1 MQQFLRRVWYFI
13 RQGRLET
20 DLAEELEF
28 HRAMKQQELESD
40 GVPELEAASAARR
53 QLGNETLA
61 REDARAIWIG
71 FWLQHALQDV
81 RYAGRMLTK
90 SPGFTS
96 VAVLTIAL
104 GIGAN
109 AAVFSV
115 FNGIFFKPLPVP
127 FPEQLVHLTPID
139 DGRESEFS
147 LAEYQHYR
155 ERSTAFSGI
164 AASSQVYMA
173 DGEDAREVD
182 GAVVSGDFFK
192 VLGIEPSLG
201 RFFLPEEDAAP
212 GREPVVVLGYEFW
225 RQRFGGDRSI
235 VGKAVKLNGTAFTVI
250 GVAPERFRALRFG
263 DPQVDAWITTAMFDV
278 ARHAQRVG
286 FMLLG
291 RLKPGLTITSADAEV
306 RLLSSQLD
314 ATLPQ
319 PGHGRIVEL
328 SPVSG
333 VRGVDAQLPRLLL
346 IGVSCLLLIAC
357 ANLAGLLIAR
367 GLNRRREMATRLALG
382 ATGPRLVRQM
392 LTESLVLALLGILPG
407 LLIAKTLIAFLGE
420 YYAAEVEGV
429 RPYFD
434 FGLDPIVVAYAF
446 GVAIAAGL
454 FFGAV
459 PGLQA
464 ARVNSSAGLKA
475 GAADAGYRRSKLR
488 ASLLVAQVALSV
500 VLLITAGLMLQSLN
514 TVLLS
519 PGFDSQHVAFIRMK
533 TNLVR
538 YPAEQASAYFREV
551 ARRLEGVPGVEA
563 VSFAQFPP
571 VLDWAWGCG
580 SPMYGRG
587 GNVERPEEPLC
598 SLGNNVTPQFFETM
612 RVPVLR
618 GRVFDDRDPT
628 GARPVAVVNEAL
640 ARRFWPGQDP
650 VGMTI
655 IFNKR
660 EYEIVG
666 LVRYLDYAR
675 ADGVGRPY
683 AFFPARQPANRMLV
697 RVAGNPGA
705 MLPTLRREIKAVDPE
720 VPISEEMTLS
730 DMIANTFMPV
740 QLASTTLSYAGVL
753 GLLLSGI
760 GLYGVL
766 AFSVSQRTREI
777 GIRMAIGAQARDV
790 QRLVLYEGL
799 MLVIAGI
806 AVGTV
811 VALASTRLLVG
822 YLYGVSQT
830 DSMAFVAGPAVL
842 IAIAALA
849 TYLPARRAAR
859 TNPLEAIRSE

>member
-1 MQQFLRRVWYFI
+1 MRQLLRRAWYYI
-13 RQGRLET
+13 RQDRFET
-20 DLAEELEF
+20 DLTEELEF
-28 HRAMKQQELESD
+28 HRAMKQQELERD
-40 GVPELEAASAARR
+40 GIPESEAVSAARR
-53 QLGNETLA
+53 QLGNATLA
-61 REDARAIWIG
+61 REDARAIWI
-71 FWLQHALQDV
+71 WLWLEHAMQDV

-90 SPGFTS
+90 SPGFTT
-96 VAVLTIAL
+96 VAVVTLAL

-115 FNGIFFKPLPVP
+115 LNGIFFKPLPVRS
-127 FPEQLVHLTPID
+127 PEQLVHLTPFD
-139 DGRESEFS
+139 EGRESEFP
-147 LAEYQHYR
+147 LAEYQYYR
-155 ERSTAFSGI
+155 EQSTAFSGI

-182 GAVVSGDFFK
+182 GAVVTGNFFE
-192 VLGIEPSLG
+192 VLGIEPSHG

-225 RQRFGGDRSI
+225 RQRFGGNPSI
-235 VGKAVKLNGTAFTVI
+235 IGTPIKLNGTAFTVI

-263 DPQVDAWITTAMFDV
+263 DPQVDAWIPTAMFDI
-278 ARHAQRVG
+278 ARHAQRLG

-291 RLKPGLTITSADAEV
+291 RLKSGQTIASADAEI
-306 RLLSSQLD
+306 RLLSSQFD
-314 ATLPQ
+314 ATLPK
-319 PGHGRIVEL
+319 PRTGRMVEL
-328 SPVSG
+328 SPVNG

-367 GLNRRREMATRLALG
+367 GLNRRKEMATRLALG

-392 LTESLVLALLGILPG
+392 LIESLVLALLGILPG
-407 LLIAKTLIAFLGE
+407 LLIASTLIASLGE

-434 FGLDPIVVAYAF
+434 FGLDPIVVAYAV
-446 GVAIAAGL
+446 GVAIVAGL
-454 FFGAV
+454 FFGVV

-464 ARVNSSAGLKA
+464 ARVNCSGGLKA
-475 GAADAGYRRSKLR
+475 GGADVGYRRSKLR

-519 PGFDSQHVAFIRMK
+519 PGFDSRHVVFIRMK

-538 YPAEQASAYFREV
+538 YPAEQASRYFREV
-551 ARRLEGVPGVEA
+551 ARRLEGVPGVET
-563 VSFAQFPP
+563 VSFAQAPP

-587 GNVERPEEPLC
+587 ADVERPEEPLC
-598 SLGNNVTPQFFETM
+598 SLGNSVTSQFFETM

-618 GRVFDDRDPT
+618 GRVFDDSDAT
-628 GARPVAVVNEAL
+628 GTRAVAVVNEAF
-640 ARRFWPGQDP
+640 ARRFWPGRDP
-650 VGMTI
+650 VGMTVVS
-655 IFNKR
+655 NER

-683 AFFPARQPANRMLV
+683 VFLPARQSPNRMLV
-697 RVAGNPGA
+697 RVAGDPAA
-705 MLPTLRREIKAVDPE
+705 MLPTLRHEIKAVDPE
-720 VPISEEMTLS
+720 VPISEEMTMS
-730 DMIANTFMPV
+730 DMIANIFMPV

-777 GIRMAIGAQARDV
+777 GIRMAIGAQARDI

-806 AVGTV
+806 AVGAV
-811 VALASTRLLVG
+811 GALASTRLLIG
-822 YLYGVSQT
+822 YLYGVSRT
-830 DSMAFVAGPAVL
+830 NSVAFVGGPAVL
-842 IAIAALA
+842 IAIAVVA

-859 TNPLEAIRSE
+859 TNPLEAIRCE